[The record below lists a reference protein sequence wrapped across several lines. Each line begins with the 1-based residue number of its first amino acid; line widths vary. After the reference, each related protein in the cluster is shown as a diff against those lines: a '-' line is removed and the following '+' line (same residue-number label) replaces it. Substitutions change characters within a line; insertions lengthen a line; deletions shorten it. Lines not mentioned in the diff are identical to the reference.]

1 MSLAWISQNHFTSR
15 TPRSLQRTNYLR
27 KLEGVLTQTFN
38 SYFSSKNKGTHITLA
53 CLDTIGE
60 STVRS
65 LAEQTDRSFKTVKQ
79 DIGLFVPIFL
89 IERGFS
95 ILSVAFFELGMF
107 SVMIPLHYYILLWI
121 NKWGVKRTLLVSY
134 FINILF
140 YILLFCN
147 NYLIA
152 NIGRIGFLFAVGLLN
167 VIAVGL
173 YWTAHHIYFIK
184 SINGK
189 EAGTKLAIISGIPT
203 IIAIASPFL
212 GSVLITN
219 FNFETSFI
227 VSAVFLFIASFV
239 LFFSGKI
246 SSIEVNLDVG
256 KIIDKKNMGKN
267 IIFIILGIGNSSVG
281 LIWPLLLFFLSVKL
295 ISMGIIYLFA
305 NLAYASAGY
314 FGGKTSDKDGSQK
327 IVRIGAAGHGLS
339 MILRAFSTTIIS
351 LTAFQTMGGYSE
363 DCFGSL

>member
-1 MSLAWISQNHFTSR
+1 MDKYHHEMQIDKHLHLAKFLNNKYNDLLIADVLRLLALSMIS
-15 TPRSLQRTNYLR
+15 
-27 KLEGVLTQTFN
+27 
-38 SYFSSKNKGTHITLA
+38 
-53 CLDTIGE
+53 
-60 STVRS
+60 
-65 LAEQTDRSFKTVKQ
+65 
-79 DIGLFVPIFL
+79 LFVPIFL

-246 SSIEVNLDVG
+246 SSIEINLDVG

-295 ISMGIIYLFA
+295 ISM
-305 NLAYASAGY
+305 
-314 FGGKTSDKDGSQK
+314 
-327 IVRIGAAGHGLS
+327 
-339 MILRAFSTTIIS
+339 
-351 LTAFQTMGGYSE
+351 
-363 DCFGSL
+363 